1 VRTLKFTVP
10 EDFAGPEWAGDY
22 EAREINAL
30 EYLEIAEKLSQE
42 AEEKGLEF
50 DALPKGAFN
59 LALIK
64 TCVRKDEKPLNV
76 DLESMP
82 AKVYELLTDVAMR
95 LNTLLPKEKQ
105 RIFLQSSKENPAP
118 RC

>member
-1 VRTLKFTVP
+1 VKTVKFTVP

-22 EAREINAL
+22 EAREISAL
-30 EYLEIAEKLSQE
+30 EYLDIAEKLSRE

-59 LALIK
+59 LELIK

-76 DLESMP
+76 DLGSMP
-82 AKVYELLTDVAMR
+82 AKIYELLTDVAMK

-105 RIFLQSSKENPAP
+105 RIFLQSSKEGPVS
-118 RC
+118 R